1 MRNGSPRALK
11 QVFGAPWE
19 VEKWNHEEVLTGPGG
34 LGHPDDIVVT
44 GPDGKLYA
52 FPAGT
57 SQATI
62 AMKMRQLAETHAGTG
77 VYSQGGKQAPAWPT
91 PLQQER
97 TALQMGRA
105 YFAYLGIP
113 VPAWDPAR
121 PAPPLPNW
129 SLPPAQQLQAIA
141 DYTSYVTSNP
151 RRYEPDPVGA
161 FFAGLGQGLAGDAIE
176 VGMGLF
182 DPEAA
187 RGFRRDYE
195 VVEEARP
202 WFANAG
208 EWAGGLVADLS
219 GPFVAG
225 VHTALGWIADAIVG
239 DRPDV
244 ARLLMDQNGIAADLI
259 EPLMPSRPGRD
270 WFDAGADLTNEA
282 IDARDIVEGY
292 DPATL
297 PVVTRDQDPYRPR
310 VGPNDMQLLA
320 RAIETVYGGGTIHD
334 PATLP
339 PAYWFGGVEAD
350 LGSPAAQP
358 FDFGDLGMTM
368 FPESFYEARGIEPML
383 PFFLPADPQAE
394 SYFFF
399 PAGTD
404 YEAAWADVMNW
415 RDARGLYPR

>member
-11 QVFGAPWE
+11 EVFGAPWE
-19 VEKWNHEEVLTGPGG
+19 AEKWKSEEVLTGPDG

-62 AMKMRQLAETHAGTG
+62 AMKMRQLAEADAGTG

-129 SLPPAQQLQAIA
+129 SLPPAQQLRAIA

-151 RRYEPDPVGA
+151 RGYEPDPVGA

-176 VGMGLF
+176 VGIGLF

-195 VVEEARP
+195 VVEEAQP

-259 EPLMPSRPGRD
+259 EPLMPSPPGRD
-270 WFDAGADLTNEA
+270 WLAAGADLTNEA
-282 IDARDIVEGY
+282 IDARDILEGNV
-292 DPATL
+292 PATL
-297 PVVTRDQDPYRPR
+297 PLLTQDQDPYRPR
-310 VGPNDMQLLA
+310 VGPSDMQLLA
-320 RAIETVYGGGTIHD
+320 RAVKTASAAKLSMTRR
-334 PATLP
+334 PFRRRT
-339 PAYWFGGVEAD
+339 
-350 LGSPAAQP
+350 GS
-358 FDFGDLGMTM
+358 
-368 FPESFYEARGIEPML
+368 
-383 PFFLPADPQAE
+383 AE
-394 SYFFF
+394 SKQISGHL
-399 PAGTD
+399 PRSPSISGTS
-404 YEAAWADVMNW
+404 
-415 RDARGLYPR
+415 G